1 MTTTILIFIIA
12 NFINVV
18 LNTAKSLLTVKGG
31 IFSASFINCIT
42 FGFYTY
48 IVFLI
53 SNGDINIHIKA
64 IIIAIINFVGV
75 ALVKFVEKKLKKDR
89 LWIFTATVKDNN
101 ETIQKICKALKDME
115 IKLIYNEIVK
125 DELYTL
131 QVFSKNQ
138 KESEMITSIL
148 NNYKVK
154 YYAIE
159 SKID

>member
-1 MTTTILIFIIA
+1 MTTAILVFIIA
-12 NFINVV
+12 NFINVI

-31 IFSASFINCIT
+31 IFSASFINSIT

-53 SNGDINIHIKA
+53 SNGDMNIHIKA
-64 IIIAIINFVGV
+64 IIIAVINFVGV
-75 ALVKFVEKKLKKDR
+75 ALVKFVEKKLQKDR
-89 LWIFTATVKDNN
+89 LWIFTATVKNNN
-101 ETIQKICKALKDME
+101 EIIQKICKALKDME
-115 IKLIYNEIVK
+115 IKFIYNEIIK

-131 QVFSKNQ
+131 QIFSKNQ

-148 NNYKVK
+148 NNYQVK

-159 SKID
+159 SKIN